1 MAISIITTPDNY
13 EPVYTNS
20 MPFVISSTFNTEENF
35 KYLFDLYVRG
45 TLQTTVAPYPRPNGQ
60 GLYSPHYV
68 LQSFCDTELRA
79 TSSTIFSNAG
89 SIATYSITFGE
100 NYNPG
105 LTFGDTY
112 LIGSYVGN
120 KLGLEF
126 TQNISTQLFVGDTIT
141 IEKDNISINP
151 WISGQATILSITNST
166 LAGYSKT
173 VFTSIDLQSP
183 VFSSN
188 ESGSITNVFRYG
200 TSSSVKFGW
209 NAARQY
215 DDFSDFQTDF
225 VSDGVNSAFKYSL
238 SSYTQ
243 SQVNTLTTAAAIL
256 GVTKKPIN
264 SNEYETIDLIITP
277 SNFTTRPSLRALYQ
291 YFSAT
296 GSSLGQDTITF
307 STPPV
312 NTLRFTVPVGT
323 ANIRAIG
330 GNGLSFLNNDSL
342 SFYTVDVESTDGTN
356 QGFIARQHNFEVI
369 CKKRPYEVIRLAFL
383 NKLGGYDYW
392 SFNLVSRFTSQVKR
406 TQIDRALRPQYSI
419 GDRGRDVI
427 YSEAVENWTI
437 NSDFLTDDQA
447 LFVRELVESSSVFYI
462 DGINQLPVVITSDSW
477 EYKSGLLDGYV
488 QYTLTFQKAF
498 DRIINR

>member
-166 LAGYSKT
+166 LSGYSKT

-200 TSSSVKFGW
+200 TSSGVKFGW

-215 DDFSDFQTDF
+215 DDFSDFQTDY
-225 VSDGVNSAFKYSL
+225 VMST
-238 SSYTQ
+238 SSPNTQ
-243 SQVNTLTTAAAIL
+243 FLTSYDTAYFGNLTL
-256 GVTKKPIN
+256 KKPIY
-264 SNEYETIDLIITP
+264 SNEYETLDLITGTAT
-277 SNFTTRPSLRALYQ
+277 FTTLSNLYARYFYYNSAGSLI
-291 YFSAT
+291 
-296 GSSLGQDTITF
+296 GSEAINFG
-307 STPPV
+307 STTNV
-312 NTLRFTVPVGT
+312 FRFTIPTGT
-323 ANIRAIG
+323 ANILSQG
-330 GNGLSFLNNDSL
+330 GSGSQFLNNGTLASYIVQAGVGNGITPLPSNPISL
-342 SFYTVDVESTDGTN
+342 
-356 QGFIARQHNFEVI
+356 GFVYEII
-369 CKKRPYEVIRLAFL
+369 PDCRPYEVIRLAFL